1 MSDDDLW
8 RSQEPPAGEP
18 SSEESAGSG
27 DQPAEKVSDET
38 QPLTGGVPP
47 DRGSAPE
54 PPPGAVPP
62 PAGPA
67 AQPPQPNSYDGASD
81 PYAQPYPQP
90 STQPYGQAYGQ
101 PGQPGPPPY
110 GQPGQPGQP
119 GPYGGPG
126 YAPPPNPYPAPNEYA
141 APQNPYGAPYNPAY
155 AGAAAPDHPSAT
167 TAMVLGIVSLVGIAL
182 CGGITLILAPAAWV
196 VGAKA
201 VRQIDAFPGQFGGR
215 DRAQAGKIMGI
226 IGTVLLVLGIL
237 AVIAFVAVVV
247 TFGNSDPQP
256 SFPSPT
262 FQNGG
267 A

>member
-18 SSEESAGSG
+18 SPEESAGSG
-27 DQPAEKVSDET
+27 DQPAEQVSDET

-62 PAGPA
+62 GAVPPPAGPA
-67 AQPPQPNSYDGASD
+67 AQPPQPNPYDGAAD
-81 PYAQPYPQP
+81 PYAQPYGQP
-90 STQPYGQAYGQ
+90 YTQPYGQ
-101 PGQPGPPPY
+101 PGQSY
-110 GQPGQPGQP
+110 GQPGQP

-141 APQNPYGAPYNPAY
+141 APQNPYGAPYHPAY
-155 AGAAAPDHPSAT
+155 AGVGAPDHPSAT

-215 DRAQAGKIMGI
+215 DRAQAGKVMGI

-237 AVIAFVAVVV
+237 AVIAFVALAVSL
-247 TFGNSDPQP
+247 GNPDPQP